1 MFVGRNLIAG
11 QWREGAGVNQEEM
24 FSQTTCVLAVGD
36 LDEAITVANDTPYGL
51 TAAIATRSLARAT
64 GFHQKSRSGCVM
76 GAAT

>member
-36 LDEAITVANDTPYGL
+36 LDEAITGANDTPGFPDRGFVKGRTRRWNRAALQFRVRDGGL
-51 TAAIATRSLARAT
+51 
-64 GFHQKSRSGCVM
+64 F
-76 GAAT
+76 